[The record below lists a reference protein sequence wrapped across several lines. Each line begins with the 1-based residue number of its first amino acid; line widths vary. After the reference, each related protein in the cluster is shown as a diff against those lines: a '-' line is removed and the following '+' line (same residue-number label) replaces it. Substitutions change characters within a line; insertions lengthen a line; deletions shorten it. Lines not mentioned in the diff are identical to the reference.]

1 MRQGFSGAVLVAERE
16 TVLLDKGYGMAGG
29 TRLVRSSKFWIASM
43 GKQFTSAAVLKCQEQ
58 GRVRL
63 TDRISKYLPAVP
75 EEKQS
80 ITVLQLLTHSS
91 GFPQN
96 YVSDG
101 ITDRAQAIAAIL
113 AQPLAQP
120 PGTAFGYSND
130 NYVLAASIVEIVTGR
145 RFEDFVREELLR
157 PAGISY
163 TGFAATPEA
172 HSVAP
177 LPGPLPKRLQSRH
190 WGSVGAGAMFS
201 TTSDLYAWY
210 KALVSGKVLGRA
222 SVDQLF
228 TPYQK
233 IQEGASGLGWF
244 VGSTGRGTRCIFTRG
259 NDDTG
264 ANGLIYVYPDR
275 QVTVVVLCHAG
286 QKHDDASWSRAIL
299 AEIESRL
306 RL

>member
-1 MRQGFSGAVLVAERE
+1 
-16 TVLLDKGYGMAGG
+16 
-29 TRLVRSSKFWIASM
+29 
-43 GKQFTSAAVLKCQEQ
+43 
-58 GRVRL
+58 
-63 TDRISKYLPAVP
+63 
-75 EEKQS
+75 
-80 ITVLQLLTHSS
+80 
-91 GFPQN
+91 
-96 YVSDG
+96 
-101 ITDRAQAIAAIL
+101 
-113 AQPLAQP
+113 
-120 PGTAFGYSND
+120 
-130 NYVLAASIVEIVTGR
+130 
-145 RFEDFVREELLR
+145 
-157 PAGISY
+157 
-163 TGFAATPEA
+163 
-172 HSVAP
+172 
-177 LPGPLPKRLQSRH
+177 
-190 WGSVGAGAMFS
+190 MFS